1 MNVDELPFGYHVE
14 ESAVVVNDGEPGVA
28 PEKSARKV
36 RKNGSMGGENA
47 YSFISGAIFIV
58 FSFLSYMLIVES
70 SSLDSMS
77 FNKRVPNQLFP
88 L

>member
-14 ESAVVVNDGEPGVA
+14 ESAVVVNDGESGVA
-28 PEKSARKV
+28 PEKSTQKV
-36 RKNGSMGGENA
+36 RNNRLIQGENA

-58 FSFLSYMLIVES
+58 FSFCSYMLIVES
-70 SSLDSMS
+70 SSLDSMN
-77 FNKRVPNQLFP
+77 FNRCVPNQLFP